1 MTRRLFALEETLGKE
16 LTSVRLAIGLQSLQY
31 GDPFGNGIGVQVFA
45 KGQDGARAR
54 IVEQYEQEQAPPVS
68 GRPASYLYLS
78 TGEGPR
84 LEGIA
89 FQWAPDAWAYLF
101 HTPDGNDAELVTL
114 AGSLRTDLAEPA
126 RFGLTLGPPAGLH
139 LIEAMPFAEG
149 ADGPGLLTG
158 LSFDAG
164 SGVTVSVRV
173 DFDDVRWVSE
183 GEPMTPNA
191 TIDGRPAWVDTT
203 DITYTVVLLDTGR
216 PAVSVSILGDG
227 YATRFGPDSAQALA
241 LSVQPLGSWTDR
253 SQWTEEPIR

>member
-1 MTRRLFALEETLGKE
+1 MQ
-16 LTSVRLAIGLQSLQY
+16 LTAVRLAPGLQSLQY

-45 KGQDGARAR
+45 QGQDAVRAQ
-54 IVEQYEQEQAPPVS
+54 IIEQYEQEQAPPVS

-89 FQWAPDAWAYLF
+89 FQWAPQAWAYLF
-101 HTPDGNDAELVTL
+101 HTPDGDDAELVAL
-114 AGSLRTDLAEPA
+114 AGSLRSDRDEPA
-126 RFGLTLGPPAGLH
+126 RFGLTVSPPADLR

-158 LSFDAG
+158 LTFGLGDEPDG
-164 SGVTVSVRV
+164 PTVTVRV

-183 GEPMTPNA
+183 GEPMVPNA
-191 TIDGRPAWVDTT
+191 NVGGRPAWVDTT
-203 DITYTVVLLDTGR
+203 DTTYTVFLLDAGR
-216 PAVSVSILGDG
+216 PAVSVSIVGEG
-227 YATRFGPDSAQALA
+227 YASKFGPEAAQALA